1 MTMREGTTQRRSTL
15 IGLLAATLFLVCPTS
30 AQADTGL
37 PMIAVVWPPFWLLFI
52 PVCVVEALIAK
63 RVFALPLVQ
72 CAKLSLVA
80 NAWSTLVGIPLTWL
94 ALVLIEIAGGVAISV
109 SGARPNSN
117 WIILAPLG
125 APWLGPGI
133 RPWHVPAAAAF
144 LCIPFM
150 FVSIQVER
158 WSAAKRVSHQKARL
172 WAYIANL
179 ATYLPIIAFLMALAV
194 SERCR
199 AP

>member
-1 MTMREGTTQRRSTL
+1 ML
-15 IGLLAATLFLVCPTS
+15 
-30 AQADTGL
+30 
-37 PMIAVVWPPFWLLFI
+37 AVVWPPAWLLFV

-63 RVFALPLVQ
+63 RVLALPLVQ

-94 ALVLIEIAGGVAISV
+94 ALVLIEIAGGAAISV
-109 SGARPNSN
+109 SGARPNFN
-117 WIILAPLG
+117 WIVLAPLS

-150 FVSIQVER
+150 LASIQVER
-158 WSAAKRVSHQKARL
+158 WSAAKRVSGQEARR

-179 ATYLPIIAFLMALAV
+179 TTYLPIFGFLTALAI
-194 SERCR
+194 SERLR